1 MEDMEARIAAG
12 AICYSQVAL
21 FTALNPYKGLIQ
33 RTFNNLP
40 AALLT

>member
-1 MEDMEARIAAG
+1 MEARIAAE

-21 FTALNPYKGLIQ
+21 SLPLNPYQGLIQ